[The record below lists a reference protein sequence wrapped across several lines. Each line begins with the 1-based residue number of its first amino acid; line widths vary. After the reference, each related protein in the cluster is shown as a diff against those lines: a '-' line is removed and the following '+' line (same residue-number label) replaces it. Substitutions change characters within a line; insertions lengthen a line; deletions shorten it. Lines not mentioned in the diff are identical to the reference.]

1 MIADTVEAACR
12 SLENPTEERLEKFIQ
27 TLINSKVEHKQ
38 LDNCDLTFRDITK
51 VKEVFVPILVGY
63 HHNRIKYPNQKDPEE
78 TAEQN
83 DADKTA
89 ENTEKSAKATKTDKT
104 KKSKE
109 NKDVVLGDKTL
120 DEVKKHG

>member
-1 MIADTVEAACR
+1 M
-12 SLENPTEERLEKFIQ
+12 
-27 TLINSKVEHKQ
+27 
-38 LDNCDLTFRDITK
+38 TFRDITK

-83 DADKTA
+83 DTDKTA
-89 ENTEKSAKATKTDKT
+89 ENTEKSAKGTKTDKT

-109 NKDVVLGDKTL
+109 TKEVVLGDKTL
-120 DEVKKHG
+120 YEVKKHG